1 MGERGKRAL
10 RDTYR
15 KLENFTFKGVPMTKP
30 PISSQYLTTTET
42 YLRFYVLL
50 TQYLDRCLDDGIRE
64 SLSEKDF
71 QGHLSETRTT
81 VLDLL
86 ATNRIVKEKV
96 EKEYE
101 YILNLGKDYLENS
114 TGEDMR
120 KKVEEERE
128 TLRIKMLALSDLLA
142 VFRSA

>member
-1 MGERGKRAL
+1 VYIA
-10 RDTYR
+10 
-15 KLENFTFKGVPMTKP
+15 
-30 PISSQYLTTTET
+30 TTET

-50 TQYLDRCLDDGIRE
+50 SQYLDRCLDDKIQE

-71 QGHLSETRTT
+71 QGHLTDTRTA

-101 YILNLGKDYLENS
+101 YILNLGKDYLERS
-114 TGEDMR
+114 AKEAMR
-120 KKVEEERE
+120 KKIEEERE

-142 VFRSA
+142 VFRSV

>member
-1 MGERGKRAL
+1 
-10 RDTYR
+10 
-15 KLENFTFKGVPMTKP
+15 MTKP

-50 TQYLDRCLDDGIRE
+50 TQCLDRCLDDGIRE
-64 SLSEKDF
+64 SFSEKDF

-86 ATNRIVKEKV
+86 ATNRVVKEKV